1 MACGDGEITRDHL
14 SSPPADKSPLKEIA
28 VKLPKDSSGD
38 RLKADVWATA
48 HGQFKEKPGV
58 EEERNFPGVNSGEV
72 KGKRGRW
79 DFKPDK
85 NVEYV
90 PGKVRP
96 YVHLTGRAGW
106 LGPESLL
113 SRLPADAQKE
123 IKGRRFIVLGKD
135 PGQTWV
141 NERNTT
147 ENSEGKQTTVV
158 HPALVRFKKR

>member
-1 MACGDGEITRDHL
+1 
-14 SSPPADKSPLKEIA
+14 
-28 VKLPKDSSGD
+28 
-38 RLKADVWATA
+38 
-48 HGQFKEKPGV
+48 
-58 EEERNFPGVNSGEV
+58 VNSGEV